1 MRTSTTVLALLALA
15 ACDEATPGFELQA
28 GAPSDAEA
36 LEAASLRTPLVMAAP
51 ALVAGR
57 QVTLVASGANAGET
71 VYFGGSIGT
80 GSGLCPPQLG
90 GLCLDLNPSNATLLG
105 TAAANGA
112 GTATLNVTVPPT
124 VADLP
129 AALQAVVIRGA
140 GGANSQKS
148 AVVTTHVAVQLS
160 TLRAG
165 DLVINEI
172 MNNPVAVDD
181 LTAEWFEIRNDTAHW
196 VDLNGLEVSDH
207 DTDAFTVGSTL
218 ILEPN
223 GFSVFARDADPALN
237 GGVDED
243 YVWTNMALGNG
254 VDELVLSRGAV
265 VFDEVVWDDGAT
277 FPDPVGASISLDPT
291 LSTTTANDLGGAW
304 CEANTAFGLGDLG
317 TPGAAN
323 TSCGG
328 GGINDLD
335 GDGYVVPTDCD
346 DTDPAVHPGAQE
358 QCNGIDDDCSGAPG
372 ANEVD
377 LNGDGL
383 LDCLAAGQDC
393 VAAGYAGAAGLQGN
407 ALKNSLRNLTS
418 AQTCSSYDAA
428 RDFMFVTLDK
438 HAGYVTGVYTG
449 QQVAVGNSPPDPNV
463 MNTEH
468 TWPQSWGA
476 SVIPQKCDLHHLF
489 PSMSTVNSSRG
500 NLPFGNVVTVQD
512 TYQGGSL
519 RGLDNTGTQVFEPRD
534 VHKGNV
540 ARAMLYMATRYS
552 YTLTASEL
560 ALYKSWNAL
569 DPVDADEIDRT
580 WAIAAEQVLTN
591 PYVVCPQYVDA
602 L

>member
-1 MRTSTTVLALLALA
+1 MRPMPTALALLALA
-15 ACDEATPGFELQA
+15 ACNEPTPGFDLQ
-28 GAPSDAEA
+28 GAPALEGAE
-36 LEAASLRTPLVMAAP
+36 LEAASLRALVMSAP
-51 ALVAGR
+51 TLVAGR
-57 QVTLVASGANAGET
+57 QVTLAVTGANPGET
-71 VYFGGSIGT
+71 VYFAGSVGT
-80 GSGLCPPQLG
+80 GSGLCPAQLG
-90 GLCLDLNPSNATLLG
+90 GLCLDLNPANATLLG
-105 TAAANGA
+105 TSAANGA
-112 GTATLNVTVPPT
+112 GTATLTVTVPPT

-140 GGANSQKS
+140 GGATSQKT
-148 AVVTTHVAVQLS
+148 AVVTSTVAVQLS

-181 LTAEWFEIRNDTAHW
+181 LTAEWFEIRNDTAHR
-196 VDLNGLEVSDH
+196 VDLNGLDVSDH
-207 DTDAFTVGSTL
+207 DTDAFTVNATL

-223 GFSVFARDADPALN
+223 GFAVFARDADPALN

-243 YVWTNMALGNG
+243 WVWTNMALGNG

-265 VFDEVVWDDGAT
+265 VFDEVIWDDGAT
-277 FPDPVGASISLDPT
+277 FPDPVGASISLDPA
-291 LSTTTANDLGGAW
+291 LSTTNANDIGAAW
-304 CEANTAFGLGDLG
+304 CEATTAFGLGDLG

-323 TSCGG
+323 TSCGVAV
-328 GGINDLD
+328 NDLD

-346 DTDPAVHPGAQE
+346 DTDPNIHPGAQE

-383 LDCLAAGQDC
+383 LDCLTAGQDC

-407 ALKNSLRNLTS
+407 ALKNSLQNLTS
-418 AQTCSSYDAA
+418 AQTCSSYNAA

-438 HAGYVTGVYTG
+438 RAGYVTGVYTG
-449 QQVAVGNSPPDPNV
+449 QQVAVGNNPPDPNV

-476 SVIPQKCDLHHLF
+476 GVIPQKCDLHHLF
-489 PSMSTVNSSRG
+489 PSMSTVNSARG

-569 DPVDADEIDRT
+569 DPVDAAELDRT
-580 WAIAAEQVLTN
+580 WDIAAEQVLTN